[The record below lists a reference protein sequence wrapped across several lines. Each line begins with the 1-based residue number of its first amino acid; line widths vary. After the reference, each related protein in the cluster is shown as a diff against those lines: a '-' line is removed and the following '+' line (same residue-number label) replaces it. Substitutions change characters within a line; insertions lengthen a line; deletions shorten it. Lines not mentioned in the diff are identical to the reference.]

1 MVHNKCIISCAVTL
15 ILFFNIFCGVA
26 EAKTTFFSI
35 LGDMVLCQDL
45 VQHKMRNFNYFQ
57 LTNSDSLATLAL

>member
-1 MVHNKCIISCAVTL
+1 MDKAQGKSGVLETMEESKDKIPYDKAVWYSRVE
-15 ILFFNIFCGVA
+15 GV
-26 EAKTTFFSI
+26 
-35 LGDMVLCQDL
+35 VLCQDL